1 MKRLLRILPPFLLS
15 FLSGVFVASIDTPP
29 LWFLVFLSAFS
40 FIFLIMFL
48 YKRNRMLPALLFI
61 SLGLIIGIERYAIWE
76 LTAADPVILDEIGTV
91 VSLEGVVV
99 AEPDVREDKTHLA
112 VAITVLDHEGRKTPV
127 QGKALIIV
135 NRFPE
140 YHYGDMLKI
149 DGKLT
154 VPQML
159 TEDDGRTFD
168 YPKYLRSKGIR
179 FQMLFPK
186 LSLVREGEGNA
197 LVGRLYGIKE
207 QFEHALTSALPA
219 PESALLSGLLLGGK
233 QSLGSV
239 WLERFRVAG
248 VIHIIVLSGY
258 NMTIVAEWLVVMFRS
273 LGFYG
278 SLSVGSIGIILFALM
293 TGGGATV
300 LRAAIMA
307 LIVLL
312 AKATGRNYD
321 MSRALLVAAAL
332 MVAQNP
338 SILLHDPSF
347 QLSFLAS
354 IGLIYVS
361 PIIEKRTKLF
371 HSFPM
376 LREVFVSTLATQVVV
391 LPLLLFQTGML
402 SLVAL
407 PANLIVLPLIPIT
420 MFTGFIAGVT
430 ALVSPTVGIFVA
442 LPAEALLAW
451 ILLVAEY
458 AERIPFAAIRFSSIP
473 AYMVCFAYIIMF
485 MFVHYEDRITPR
497 IIRLWRARKAPP
509 SN

>member
-1 MKRLLRILPPFLLS
+1 MKRLLRILPQFLLA
-15 FLSGVFVASIDTPP
+15 FLLGVFVASIDTPP
-29 LWFLVFLSAFS
+29 PWFLIFLSTLS
-40 FIFLIMFL
+40 VIFLILLLFHKNSMI
-48 YKRNRMLPALLFI
+48 PALLFI
-61 SLGLIIGIERYAIWE
+61 SLGMIIGIERYAIWD
-76 LTAADPVILDEIGTV
+76 LAPADPVLLHEIGTM
-91 VSLEGVVV
+91 VSLEGVVTT
-99 AEPDVREDKTHLA
+99 EPDVREDKTHLT
-112 VAITVLDHEGRKTPV
+112 VAIAAIDKEGRKIPV
-127 QGKALIIV
+127 RDQALIIV

-140 YHYGDMLKI
+140 YHYGDLLKI
-149 DGKLT
+149 DGKLA
-154 VPQML
+154 VPQSF

-186 LSLVREGEGNA
+186 LALIREGEGNV
-197 LVGRLYGIKE
+197 LVGRSFSIKAK
-207 QFEHALTSALPA
+207 FEHALTSALPA

-248 VIHIIVLSGY
+248 IVHIIVLSGY

-278 SLSVGSIGIILFALM
+278 SLGVGSVGIILFALM

-338 SILLHDPSF
+338 SILLYDPSF

-354 IGLIYVS
+354 IGLIFVS

-371 HSFPM
+371 RSFPM
-376 LREVFVSTLATQVVV
+376 IREVFVSTLATQVVV
-391 LPLLLFQTGML
+391 LPLLLFQTGMF

-430 ALVSPTVGIFVA
+430 ALVSPTLGIFVA
-442 LPAEALLAW
+442 LPSEALLSW

-458 AERIPFAAIRFSSIP
+458 AEHIPFAAIRFSGIP
-473 AYMVCFAYIIMF
+473 AYTVLVAYIA
-485 MFVHYEDRITPR
+485 MFVVIHYEDRITR
-497 IIRLWRARKAPP
+497 RVIRLWRAQKAPP

>member
-29 LWFLVFLSAFS
+29 LWFLIFLSALS
-40 FIFLIMFL
+40 VIFLILFL
-48 YKRNRMLPALLFI
+48 FHRNSMLPVLLFI
-61 SLGLIIGIERYAIWE
+61 SLGMIIGIERYAIWD
-76 LTAADPVILDEIGTV
+76 LTAADPTLQSVAGAV
-91 VSLEGVVV
+91 VRLEGVV
-99 AEPDVREDKTHLA
+99 ADEPDVRGDKTHL
-112 VAITVLDHEGRKTPV
+112 TVVLSVTEREGRRIPV
-127 QGKALIIV
+127 RDKVLIIV

-140 YHYGDMLKI
+140 YHYGDLI
-149 DGKLT
+149 TIEGKLA
-154 VPQML
+154 VPQIL
-159 TEDDGRTFD
+159 TETDGRTFD

-186 LSLVREGEGNA
+186 LALLREGEGNM
-197 LVGRLYGIKE
+197 LVGSLLGIKAK
-207 QFEHALTSALPA
+207 FERAIASALPA

-233 QSLGSV
+233 QSLGSE
-239 WLERFRVAG
+239 WIERFRLAG
-248 VIHIIVLSGY
+248 IIHIIVLSGY

-278 SLSVGSIGIILFALM
+278 SLSAGSIGIILFALM

-332 MVAQNP
+332 MVLQNP
-338 SILLHDPSF
+338 SILLFDPSF

-361 PIIEKRTKLF
+361 PIIEKRTRLF

-376 LREVFVSTLATQVVV
+376 MREVFVSTLATQVVV
-391 LPLLLFQTGML
+391 LPLLLYQTGMF

-407 PANLIVLPLIPIT
+407 PANLIVLPFIPLT
-420 MFTGFIAGVT
+420 MLTGFVTGVVSF
-430 ALVSPTVGIFVA
+430 LSPTVGIFVG
-442 LPAEALLAW
+442 LPSEALLAW

-458 AERIPFAAIRFSSIP
+458 AERIPFAAIRFDSIP
-473 AYMVCFAYIIMF
+473 AYAVIIAYIVMF
-485 MFVHYEDRITPR
+485 IVVRYEDRITPCVN
-497 IIRLWRARKAPP
+497 RLWRARKAPP